1 MRQQESLT
9 RMNEIKAAAVLQAPS
24 IQQPTT
30 TSYLQLEFLT
40 RMNEIKAAAVLQAP
54 SSQQPT
60 TTSAMQLESLTRM
73 NEIKATAVLQ
83 APSSQQPVTPSGMQL
98 VKLAQQGQHGTSD
111 KYITQVDSKYITQ
124 VDSKYITQV
133 DSKYITQVDSKY
145 ITQVD
150 SKYITQAL
158 LLSIRKAEELS
169 ERAHTLMLGLHRLS
183 TSTAVVSRLDRGP
196 VTLEL
201 TMRDMSGLLPGRWLN
216 DEVINFY
223 LTLIQR
229 GEEEKS
235 EGPVGTGPAHAFYT
249 SSRCTSP
256 AGSFYNAGS
265 ITGSRSA
272 SATWC
277 PLHRVADDTCAPC
290 SLDEV
295 IPPAPARRPRFK
307 TS

>member
-30 TSYLQLEFLT
+30 TSYLQLESLT

-111 KYITQVDSKYITQ
+111 K
-124 VDSKYITQV
+124 
-133 DSKYITQVDSKY
+133 
-145 ITQVD
+145 
-150 SKYITQAL
+150 
-158 LLSIRKAEELS
+158 
-169 ERAHTLMLGLHRLS
+169 
-183 TSTAVVSRLDRGP
+183 
-196 VTLEL
+196 L

-223 LTLIQR
+223 LTLIQVSKYIR
-229 GEEEKS
+229 STSRKLTLIQERAGQANTALPDASSSGRPMDPTAVGASSSGRPMDPTAVGASSSGRPMDPSAVCPYTRHERKS
-235 EGPVGTGPAHAFYT
+235 SVHTPPSMHVFSSFFYT
-249 SSRCTSP
+249 QL
-256 AGSFYNAGS
+256 
-265 ITGSRSA
+265 TGGG
-272 SATWC
+272 
-277 PLHRVADDTCAPC
+277 
-290 SLDEV
+290 
-295 IPPAPARRPRFK
+295 K
-307 TS
+307 QYK